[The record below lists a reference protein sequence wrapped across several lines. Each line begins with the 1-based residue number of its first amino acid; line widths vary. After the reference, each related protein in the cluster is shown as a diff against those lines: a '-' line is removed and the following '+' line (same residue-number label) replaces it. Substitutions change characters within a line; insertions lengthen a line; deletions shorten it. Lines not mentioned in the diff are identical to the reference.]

1 MLTTRREFLKTSS
14 TALAGA
20 ALAAPLCHAAEP
32 GYAAEDNTISIALV
46 GCGGRGTGAAANAL
60 STKGPAKLVALADVF
75 PDRVE
80 SSLQDP
86 DREVQRRRWT
96 CRRSAASSGS
106 TRSGKR
112 LTCWARATW
121 CSWPRRRAFR
131 PIHLEYAVQKGVNVF
146 MEKSFAV
153 DAPGIRR
160 VLRAGELAAQKN
172 LKVAS
177 GLMWRHDPPREE
189 VVRRL
194 HDGAIGDII
203 LLRTYRMHGPVGFH
217 PRQPGESEL
226 AHQIRNYSCFNW
238 LNASFFVDW
247 LIHNIDVCCW
257 AKNAWP
263 VSAQGQGAR
272 VARTDPDQMLDQ
284 YSVEYTFADGAKLF
298 AQGRHVAGCWD
309 IFSDFAQGAK
319 GSAVLMENLGAAKSR
334 IYKGQSQT
342 PDNLVWRYQGP
353 RGGSVS
359 ARARPAVRRHPQR
372 HSPTTKRSAR
382 PKPAWCPSW
391 AAWPPNPAS
400 SSTTTKPWPRTSN
413 SRRAWN
419 RSPRS
424 TPRRQ
429 SRLIPRANTRSRCR
443 AEQKYPVN
451 PTGGLGIS
459 EVTSGS
465 STPGVR
471 MWSTRTGMG
480 ISRAPSFWPC

>member
-1 MLTTRREFLKTSS
+1 MKQQTAPQARLATRRDFLRTSGS
-14 TALAGA
+14 ALAGV
-20 ALAAPLCHAAEP
+20 ALAAPLATTRP
-32 GYAAEDNTISIALV
+32 GYAAEDNTIRIALV

-60 STKGPAKLVALADVF
+60 STKGPVKLVALADVF

-80 SSLQDP
+80 SSYKILNEKFAAAVDVP
-86 DREVQRRRWT
+86 PERRFIGFDAFKKT
-96 CRRSAASSGS
+96 IDLL
-106 TRSGKR
+106 GKGD
-112 LTCWARATW
+112 LVLLAT
-121 CSWPRRRAFR
+121 PAGFR

-172 LKVAS
+172 LKIAS

-203 LLRTYRMHGPVGFH
+203 LLRTYRMHGPVGFQ

-263 VSAQGQGAR
+263 VSVQGQGAR

-284 YSVEYTFADGAKLF
+284 YTVEYTFADGTKLF

-319 GSAVLMENLGAAKSR
+319 GSAVLMQDLGAAKSR
-334 IYKGQSQT
+334 IYRGHALT
-342 PDNLVWRYQGP
+342 VDNIVWRYEGP
-353 RGGSVS
+353 TVDPYQREHDLLFAAIRDDKPYNETERAAKACLVS
-359 ARARPAVRRHPQR
+359 IMGRMAAESGLVINYDEALASNLELAPGLDQINSLDAPAPVTPD
-372 HSPTTKRSAR
+372 
-382 PKPAWCPSW
+382 
-391 AAWPPNPAS
+391 
-400 SSTTTKPWPRTSN
+400 STG
-413 SRRAWN
+413 
-419 RSPRS
+419 
-424 TPRRQ
+424 
-429 SRLIPRANTRSRCR
+429 
-443 AEQKYPVN
+443 KYPV
-451 PTGGLGIS
+451 PM
-459 EVTSGS
+459 
-465 STPGVR
+465 PG
-471 MWSTRTGMG
+471 RTKVL
-480 ISRAPSFWPC
+480 